1 MKRSFDCLAE
11 TLFLVALT
19 LLSAGSTCWGGP
31 PGPPSTPVGSAG
43 VSAATVVAVAV
54 YGYWKSRK

>member
-1 MKRSFDCLAE
+1 MKRSFERLAE
-11 TLFLVALT
+11 TLPLTALA